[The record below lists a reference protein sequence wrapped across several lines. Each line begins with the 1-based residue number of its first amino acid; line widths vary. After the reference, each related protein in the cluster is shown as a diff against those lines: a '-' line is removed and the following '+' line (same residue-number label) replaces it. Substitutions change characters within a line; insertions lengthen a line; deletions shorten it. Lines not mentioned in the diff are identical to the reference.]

1 MVPGP
6 QGTRWHAP
14 CLVCGGKKE
23 IKGYAKFRNEKKKDE
38 PGCGKRLDSAAKTDG
53 EGGVWCRECL
63 LLLSSEPRSSP
74 HASPTRPLSMTSFG
88 DGPSK
93 LLPQNTGT
101 TTIARQFTGLGAGGP
116 NDGSLRR
123 QLTGGAL
130 GPTRSLSPTKQ
141 VGMGTR
147 PRPKSVIGM
156 RSSKSVDEGRGM
168 FLVRQMTG
176 SGAC

>member
-1 MVPGP
+1 
-6 QGTRWHAP
+6 
-14 CLVCGGKKE
+14 
-23 IKGYAKFRNEKKKDE
+23 
-38 PGCGKRLDSAAKTDG
+38 
-53 EGGVWCRECL
+53 
-63 LLLSSEPRSSP
+63 
-74 HASPTRPLSMTSFG
+74 MTSFG
-88 DGPSK
+88 DGPPK

-101 TTIARQFTGLGAGGP
+101 TTIARQFTGLGAGGL

-141 VGMGTR
+141 VGMGMR